1 MSILGNEKYCGD
13 LLLQKY
19 YVPDFLTHRVV
30 RNEGQLPQYY
40 VEDDHDPIIP
50 KEVFSQVQGEL

>member
-1 MSILGNEKYCGD
+1 
-13 LLLQKY
+13 
-19 YVPDFLTHRVV
+19 VV

-50 KEVFSQVQGEL
+50 KEVFSQVQGELQRRSVHSVKIRFES